1 MKTTT
6 NYQLKTFDTTDPV
19 DLTFYNDSMSKIDT
33 ELKSVSDKA
42 TQAADNSFVTGP
54 SDAVL
59 TVGDLKR
66 LKVTETGIVYLPE
79 E

>member
-19 DLTFYNDSMSKIDT
+19 DLTYYNDSMAKIDT

-42 TQAADNSFVTGP
+42 TQASDNSVVTGP

-59 TVGDLKR
+59 TVADLKL
-66 LKVTETGIVYLPE
+66 LKVTEAGIVYLPKE
-79 E
+79 

>member
-19 DLTFYNDSMSKIDT
+19 DLTFYNDSMTKIDT

-42 TQAADNSFVTGP
+42 TQAADNSFAPVTG
-54 SDAVL
+54 DALL
-59 TVGDLKR
+59 TVADLKL
-66 LKVTETGIVYLPE
+66 LKVTDAGIVYLPKE
-79 E
+79 

>member
-19 DLTFYNDSMSKIDT
+19 DLTYYNDSMTKIDT

-42 TQAADNSFVTGP
+42 TQAYDNSFVTGP
-54 SDAVL
+54 SDALL
-59 TVGDLKR
+59 TVADLKL
-66 LKVTETGIVYLPE
+66 LKVTDAGIVYLPKE
-79 E
+79 

>member
-19 DLTFYNDSMSKIDT
+19 DLTFYNDSMTKIDT

-42 TQAADNSFVTGP
+42 TQASDNSFVTSP

-59 TVGDLKR
+59 TVADLKL

-79 E
+79 V

>member
-19 DLTFYNDSMSKIDT
+19 DLTYYNDSMAKIDT

-42 TQAADNSFVTGP
+42 NQASDNSFVTGP

-59 TVGDLKR
+59 TVADLKL
-66 LKVTETGIVYLPE
+66 LKVTEAGIVYLPKE
-79 E
+79 

>member
-19 DLTFYNDSMSKIDT
+19 DLTYYNDSMTKIDT

-42 TQAADNSFVTGP
+42 TQASDNSFVTAPG
-54 SDAVL
+54 DAGL
-59 TVGDLKR
+59 TVADLKR
-66 LKVTETGIVYLPE
+66 LKVTDAGIVYLPQE
-79 E
+79 

>member
-19 DLTFYNDSMSKIDT
+19 DLAFYNESMTKIDT

-42 TQAADNSFVTGP
+42 TQASDNSFVTGP

-59 TVGDLKR
+59 TVADLKL
-66 LKVTETGIVYLPE
+66 LKVTDAGIVYLPQE
-79 E
+79 

>member
-19 DLTFYNDSMSKIDT
+19 DLTYYNDSMTKIDT

-42 TQAADNSFVTGP
+42 TQASDDSFVPGP

-59 TVGDLKR
+59 TVADLKL
-66 LKVTETGIVYLPE
+66 LKVTDAGIVYLPKE
-79 E
+79 

>member
-19 DLTFYNDSMSKIDT
+19 DLSYYNDSMTKIDT

-42 TQAADNSFVTGP
+42 TQASDNSFVTEP
-54 SDAVL
+54 SDALL
-59 TVGDLKR
+59 TVADLKL
-66 LKVTETGIVYLPE
+66 LKVTDAGIVYLPKE
-79 E
+79 

>member
-6 NYQLKTFDTTDPV
+6 NYQLKTFDNTDPV
-19 DLTFYNDSMSKIDT
+19 DLTFYNDSMTKIDT

-54 SDAVL
+54 SDAAL
-59 TVGDLKR
+59 TVADLKK
-66 LKVTETGIVYLPE
+66 LKVTVAGIVYLPE

>member
-19 DLTFYNDSMSKIDT
+19 DLTYYNDSMAKIDT

-42 TQAADNSFVTGP
+42 TQASDNSFVTGP
-54 SDAVL
+54 SDAGL
-59 TVGDLKR
+59 TVADLKL
-66 LKVTETGIVYLPE
+66 LKVTDAGIVYLPQE
-79 E
+79 

>member
-6 NYQLKTFDTTDPV
+6 NYQLKTFDNTDPV
-19 DLTFYNDSMSKIDT
+19 DLAFYNDSMTKIDT

-42 TQAADNSFVTGP
+42 TQASDNSFVTGS

-59 TVGDLKR
+59 TVADLKL
-66 LKVTETGIVYLPE
+66 LKVTDAGIVYLPKE
-79 E
+79 

>member
-6 NYQLKTFDTTDPV
+6 NYQLKTFDATDPV
-19 DLTFYNDSMSKIDT
+19 DLTYYNDSMTKIDT

-59 TVGDLKR
+59 TVADLKL
-66 LKVTETGIVYLPE
+66 LKVTEAGIVYLPKE
-79 E
+79 

>member
-6 NYQLKTFDTTDPV
+6 NYQLKTFDNTDPV
-19 DLTFYNDSMSKIDT
+19 DLAFYNESMTKIDT

-42 TQAADNSFVTGP
+42 TQASDNSFVTSP
-54 SDAVL
+54 SDAIL
-59 TVGDLKR
+59 TVADLKL